1 MRRDYLVVA
10 VALLLATAGF
20 GVVGAE
26 PLAAAGGANGAQAAS
41 TAQQAQQ
48 ASCDYAALYDQTI
61 DSVVGVGTA
70 AGQGSGFVYQTA
82 SGNGSSYVV
91 TNAHVVGDA
100 SNVTVQF
107 ANEASSTGE
116 VVGTDPIAD
125 LAVVRVA
132 DVPSDA
138 EALPVAESTPDPG
151 EKVAAIGSP
160 FGLDESITHGI
171 VSGVN
176 RSLPTGQNAAV
187 PTVVQTDAPINPGN
201 SGGPLV
207 TCDGTVVGVNTAGL
221 QASRADNIGFAIPAT
236 LVERVV
242 PALVENGSYEHA
254 FLGVSAHPITPQL
267 AAANDLN
274 TTEGVYVHQAS
285 EGTPAAGI
293 LQGTTE
299 TTVVNEN
306 RIPVGGDVVV
316 AVDGRTVNTTR
327 DLGAYLFTETRPGE
341 TVTLTVVR
349 DGERQQVEVTLGE
362 WPEPEAA

>member
-1 MRRDYLVVA
+1 MRREYLVVG
-10 VALLLATAGF
+10 VALLLVTAGF
-20 GVVGAE
+20 GVVSAQS
-26 PLAAAGGANGAQAAS
+26 PAAVGGATGAQSAD
-41 TAQQAQQ
+41 TTQQAQQ

-61 DSVVGVGTA
+61 DSVVGVRTSS
-70 AGQGSGFVYQTA
+70 GQGSGFVYQGA
-82 SGNGSSYVV
+82 SGDDASYVV

-100 SNVTVQF
+100 NSVTIQF
-107 ANEASSTGE
+107 SNEASSTGE
-116 VVGTDPIAD
+116 VVGTDAIAD

-132 DVPSDA
+132 DVPSGV
-138 EALPVAESTPDPG
+138 EALSVASSTPDPG

-160 FGLDESITHGI
+160 FGLDETITHGI

-187 PTVVQTDAPINPGN
+187 PTVLQTDAPINPGN

-221 QASRADNIGFAIPAT
+221 QASRADNIGFAIPST

-242 PALVENGSYEHA
+242 PALVENGSYDHSN
-254 FLGVSAHPITPQL
+254 LGVSVRPVTPQL
-267 AAANDLN
+267 ASANDLD
-274 TTEGVYVHQAS
+274 TMEGVYVHQARAGS
-285 EGTPAAGI
+285 PAADV

-299 TTVVNEN
+299 ITVVDES
-306 RIPVGGDVVV
+306 RVPVGGDVIV
-316 AVDGRTVNTTR
+316 AIDDRQVNTTK
-327 DLGAYLFTETRPGE
+327 DLGAYLFTETRPGD

-362 WPEPEAA
+362 WPEPDAA

>member
-1 MRRDYLVVA
+1 MRSDYLVVA
-10 VALLLATAGF
+10 VAVLLATAGF
-20 GVVGAE
+20 GVIGAQS
-26 PLAAAGGANGAQAAS
+26 PAAAGGASGAQSAS
-41 TAQQAQQ
+41 TAQQ
-48 ASCDYAALYDQTI
+48 ASCDYAALYEGTI

-70 AGQGSGFVYQTA
+70 AGQGSGFVFQTA
-82 SGNGSSYVV
+82 SGNDSSYVV

-107 ANEASSTGE
+107 ANEASSVGE

-132 DVPSDA
+132 DTPSA
-138 EALPVAESTPDPG
+138 VEALDVAESNPDPG

-160 FGLDESITHGI
+160 FGLDETITHGI

-187 PTVVQTDAPINPGN
+187 PTVLQTDAPINPGN

-221 QASRADNIGFAIPAT
+221 QASRADNIGFAIPST
-236 LVERVV
+236 LVDRVV
-242 PALVENGSYEHA
+242 PALVENGSYDHSY
-254 FLGVSAHPITPQL
+254 LGVAARPITPQL

-274 TTEGVYVHQAS
+274 ATEGVYVHQAS
-285 EGTPAAGI
+285 AGGPAADA

-299 TTVVNEN
+299 IAVVDGN
-306 RIPVGGDVVV
+306 RVPVGGDVIV
-316 AVDGRTVNTTR
+316 AVDGRAVNTTK

-349 DGERQQVEVTLGE
+349 DGERQAVEVTLGE